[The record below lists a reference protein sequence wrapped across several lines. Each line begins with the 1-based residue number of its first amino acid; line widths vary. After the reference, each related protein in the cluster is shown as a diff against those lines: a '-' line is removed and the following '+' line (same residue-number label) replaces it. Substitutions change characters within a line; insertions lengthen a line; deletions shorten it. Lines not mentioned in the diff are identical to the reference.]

1 MKRKSPLFVD
11 RIQFLIDDGTLSEN
25 PTAIRGHL
33 FDFRSDFLAERPVA
47 GVAVMLELSNMR
59 RERDVRRQVALSLVD
74 LSLRRVVAKKVV
86 DVDLMRNESF
96 RVHYI
101 YFPLDRA
108 DLKTPHRYK
117 LMVTDL
123 SASRT
128 IAERTFRLWP
138 QSRLP
143 HPSQWYAVTGAGLR
157 PAEENVMYK
166 NIRTIDED
174 DYYVKFNV
182 LHKLDSLH
190 HDALPELELRLY
202 HPDGDSF
209 AMHFAKPAP
218 AGKGSV
224 DDGQSQLEQRFF
236 TYDECNGVFYAEL
249 RCMDYPVA
257 GFTFDTEADDS
268 RGVWSGP
275 DLGSL
280 EKYSPEA
287 AVARSRQIEPTS
299 RKPIRQPI
307 ITR

>member
-1 MKRKSPLFVD
+1 MKRKSPIFVD
-11 RIQFLIDDGTLSEN
+11 RIQFLIDDSTLSEN

-33 FDFRSDFLAERPVA
+33 FDFRSDFLANRPVA
-47 GVAVMLELSNMR
+47 GVAVMLELSNIR
-59 RERDVRRQVALSLVD
+59 RERDVRRQVALSLVN

-86 DVDLMRNESF
+86 EVDLQRDESF
-96 RVHYI
+96 RAHYI
-101 YFPLDRA
+101 YFPLDYTE
-108 DLKTPHRYK
+108 LKTPHKYK

-128 IAERTFRLWP
+128 IAERTFRRWP

-166 NIRTIDED
+166 NIRTINEH
-174 DYYVKFNV
+174 DYYVRFNV

-218 AGKGSV
+218 AGKGNA
-224 DDGQSQLEQRFF
+224 DDGQLQVELSFF
-236 TYDECNGVFYAEL
+236 AYDECNGVFYAEL

-268 RGVWSGP
+268 RGVWSGH
-275 DLGSL
+275 DLGPL

-287 AVARSRQIEPTS
+287 AVARSRES
-299 RKPIRQPI
+299 ML
-307 ITR
+307 